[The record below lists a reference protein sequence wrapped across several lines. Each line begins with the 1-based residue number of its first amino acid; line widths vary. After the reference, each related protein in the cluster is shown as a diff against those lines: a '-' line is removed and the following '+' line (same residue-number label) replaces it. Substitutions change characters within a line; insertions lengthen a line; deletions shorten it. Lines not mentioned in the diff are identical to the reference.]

1 VSLASHRAKAE
12 RTSAGVIDG
21 AVEWSIHVDL
31 EPVEVEH
38 HQVWVESRLWWFVA
52 VVVVVVVVVVV
63 DVGHHLGVD
72 GPGQLL
78 RAVIVL
84 QTPFPPCAAA
94 VSPSPQP
101 HTRPHTTHD
110 TRPHT
115 TAHDTRHTTHDT
127 THVREGMEGGDM

>member
-1 VSLASHRAKAE
+1 MSGGCERDDVSTRVSLASHRAKGE
-12 RTSAGVIDG
+12 RTSAGVVDG

-52 VVVVVVVVVVV
+52 VVVVVVVVIIVV

-94 VSPSPQP
+94 VSHRRS
-101 HTRPHTTHD
+101 RTHD
-110 TRPHT
+110 RTRT
-115 TAHDTRHTTHDT
+115 
-127 THVREGMEGGDM
+127 